1 MTIEKWKNPKECYD
15 TGVKSLWKQPTLV
28 CQSLSVTKKKENH
41 HDNPVK
47 GEWFLLCIELVV

>member
-1 MTIEKWKNPKECYD
+1 MTQELNHYGNSPHWFVRAY
-15 TGVKSLWKQPTLV
+15 
-28 CQSLSVTKKKENH
+28 LSQKKKENH

>member
-1 MTIEKWKNPKECYD
+1 METAH
-15 TGVKSLWKQPTLV
+15 TG
-28 CQSLSVTKKKENH
+28 LSELICHQKKENH

>member
-1 MTIEKWKNPKECYD
+1 METAH
-15 TGVKSLWKQPTLV
+15 TG
-28 CQSLSVTKKKENH
+28 LSELICPKKKENH

>member
-1 MTIEKWKNPKECYD
+1 METAH
-15 TGVKSLWKQPTLV
+15 TG
-28 CQSLSVTKKKENH
+28 LSELICHTKKKENH